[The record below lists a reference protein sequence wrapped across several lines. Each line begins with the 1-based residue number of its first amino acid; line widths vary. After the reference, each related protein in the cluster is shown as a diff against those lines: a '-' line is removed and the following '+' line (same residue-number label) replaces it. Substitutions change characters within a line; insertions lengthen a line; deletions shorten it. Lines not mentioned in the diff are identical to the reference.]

1 MDHSTLEGRQVGGGA
16 SEGWLVYLSFYE
28 HSDIMGNWVRFCSQL
43 GSVLFPTGL
52 VDQSVSPPLIG
63 RVNQDISLVSLSY
76 EGGLH
81 KPQNT
86 NGENKWK

>member
-1 MDHSTLEGRQVGGGA
+1 MVGLFVILRTLRHNG
-16 SEGWLVYLSFYE
+16 
-28 HSDIMGNWVRFCSQL
+28 QL

-76 EGGLH
+76 EGGLY

-86 NGENKWK
+86 NGEN